1 MLEKH
6 CSPDSGKKVVRTR
19 GKKIIPGKP
28 ILAEDLTPSTS
39 GQSTSKVHAKKA
51 KKTVE
56 SSKESISESDNAAES
71 ESNDD
76 EANAGTGDRTDRGT
90 TSDTTITVD
99 QWVVVGYPGK
109 RKNTQLMYVGQVT
122 RVHGDNDNVDVTF
135 VKKLSGTTDP
145 IFTSYK

>member
-1 MLEKH
+1 MQRRPRKLFN
-6 CSPDSGKKVVRTR
+6 
-19 GKKIIPGKP
+19 
-28 ILAEDLTPSTS
+28 
-39 GQSTSKVHAKKA
+39 
-51 KKTVE
+51 
-56 SSKESISESDNAAES
+56 SISESDNAAES

-122 RVHGDNDNVDVTF
+122 QVHGDNDNVDVTF

-145 IFTSYK
+145 IFTYPTNEETDTVPVSYIVQHVSQPHTNNRHHLVFSDIKHTIVR